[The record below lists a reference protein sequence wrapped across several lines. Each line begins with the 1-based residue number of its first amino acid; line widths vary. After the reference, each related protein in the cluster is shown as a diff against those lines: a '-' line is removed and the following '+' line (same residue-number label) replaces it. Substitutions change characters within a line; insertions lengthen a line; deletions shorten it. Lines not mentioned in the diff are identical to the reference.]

1 MGVSVVVA
9 SFCDRNNES
18 WSRCGVI
25 SPRAIAPTLSP
36 SYRMPPKKK
45 LKGMSPSMSLCGLSE
60 DLLDNICSHLD
71 PPDVFNLATS
81 SKKLFRPFGPR
92 LLQSSLRRQ
101 LDEVLHRITTADG
114 APFTVQDLFPDEERQ
129 LDFDSSG
136 RPQVILS
143 GSAVVQCAL
152 GPDFRGI
159 EDEGEDDDDSDSEAV
174 DDDECEDDEHD
185 DDSESEVNHW
195 KDADIDIFCTWDA
208 APMIRRRLFQRCGLV
223 CSGVDNSYNQ
233 QGRDLA
239 GDIDNCMEE
248 STKSI
253 VHHVESYS
261 SRPTEGTTEYINH
274 DLDIEEDLDY
284 ASDQYAKKL
293 KEWGEAALKMHNQLG
308 NEGSPSPCFMW
319 NGVGIP
325 GGALNTDFL
334 YDYELRSSKFVQ
346 LIVAKPEVKDARM
359 LLKNFD
365 LEICKCSFNGKGF
378 TIPAPADTF
387 AGRTI
392 ITPARRDIIEQFVK
406 GYYKAPYQCKAPD
419 QSYHFDQAS
428 EKLLKGITKK
438 AWKGVGL
445 GPPSRKT
452 HYERYIFCQ
461 KLFERLKKYRARGL
475 EITNAPPKALDLAEE
490 FPSVPPEW

>member
-1 MGVSVVVA
+1 
-9 SFCDRNNES
+9 
-18 WSRCGVI
+18 
-25 SPRAIAPTLSP
+25 
-36 SYRMPPKKK
+36 MPPKKK
-45 LKGMSPSMSLCGLSE
+45 LKGMSPSKVSLFGLSE
-60 DLLDNICSHLD
+60 DLLDNICSHLA

-101 LDEVLHRITTADG
+101 LDEVLQRITTAEG
-114 APFTVQDLFPDEERQ
+114 PPFTVQDLFPDEERQ

-152 GPDFRGI
+152 GPEFCGI
-159 EDEGEDDDDSDSEAV
+159 EDDGE
-174 DDDECEDDEHD
+174 D
-185 DDSESEVNHW
+185 DDSESSEYDEDQEPFLTANFHRVNPPVQSIHPELQSEVNSW
-195 KDADIDIFCTWDA
+195 KNADIDIFCTWDA
-208 APMIRRRLFQRCGLV
+208 APMIRRRLFQCCGLV

-233 QGRDLA
+233 DGRDMA
-239 GDIDNCMEE
+239 GDIEE

-253 VHHVESYS
+253 LHHVESYS
-261 SRPTEGTTEYINH
+261 SRPTEGTTEYIS

-293 KEWGEAALKMHNQLG
+293 KQWGEAALKMHSELG
-308 NEGSPSPCFMW
+308 KEGAPSPFFMW
-319 NGVGIP
+319 HGVGIP

-334 YDYELRSSKFVQ
+334 YDYELRGSKFVQ
-346 LIVAKPEVKDARM
+346 LIIAKPEVKDARM

-378 TIPAPADTF
+378 TIPAPSDTF
-387 AGRTI
+387 AGRTV

-406 GYYKAPYQCKAPD
+406 GYYKQTRVKAPKD
-419 QSYHFDQAS
+419 IDDYEADNFDQNS

-445 GPPSRKT
+445 GPSFT
-452 HYERYIFCQ
+452 MVQFFQRYMFCQ
-461 KLFERLKKYRARGL
+461 KLFERLKKYRERGL

-490 FPSVPPEW
+490 FPSAPPGW

>member
-1 MGVSVVVA
+1 
-9 SFCDRNNES
+9 
-18 WSRCGVI
+18 
-25 SPRAIAPTLSP
+25 
-36 SYRMPPKKK
+36 MPPKKK
-45 LKGMSPSMSLCGLSE
+45 LKGMSPSKVSLFGLSE
-60 DLLDNICSHLD
+60 DLLDNICSHLA

-101 LDEVLHRITTADG
+101 LDEVLQRITTAEG
-114 APFTVQDLFPDEERQ
+114 PPFTVQDLFPDEERQ

-152 GPDFRGI
+152 GPEFCGI
-159 EDEGEDDDDSDSEAV
+159 EDDGE
-174 DDDECEDDEHD
+174 D
-185 DDSESEVNHW
+185 DDSESSEYDEDQEPFLTANFHRVNPPVQSIHPELQSEVNSW
-195 KDADIDIFCTWDA
+195 KNADIDIFCTWDA

-233 QGRDLA
+233 DGRDMA
-239 GDIDNCMEE
+239 GDIEE

-253 VHHVESYS
+253 LHHVESYS
-261 SRPTEGTTEYINH
+261 SRPTEGTTEYIS

-293 KEWGEAALKMHNQLG
+293 KQWGEAALKKHSELG
-308 NEGSPSPCFMW
+308 KEGAPSPFFMW
-319 NGVGIP
+319 HGVGIP

-346 LIVAKPEVKDARM
+346 LIVGKPEVKDARM
-359 LLKNFD
+359 LLKIFD

-387 AGRTI
+387 AGSTV

-406 GYYKAPYQCKAPD
+406 GYSKLFRKIPYQSD
-419 QSYHFDQAS
+419 DFDPAS
-428 EKLLKGITKK
+428 ATILKGITKK
-438 AWKGVGL
+438 SWKGVGL
-445 GPPSRKT
+445 GPFKME
-452 HYERYIFCQ
+452 HFHERYMFCQ
-461 KLFERLKKYRARGL
+461 KLFERLKKYRERGL

-490 FPSVPPEW
+490 FPTMPMDGGGGCVVM